1 MTVNDNGGNTP
12 NYFPNSYSELP
23 QPDPSRP
30 DIHPYKSVPLLENCV
45 MLKEPFF
52 IRVLFAVSVSC
63 TTFLNSLFRFQCKL
77 E

>member
-30 DIHPYKSVPLLENCV
+30 DIHPYKSVTLLEDV
-45 MLKEPFF
+45 VFK
-52 IRVLFAVSVSC
+52 
-63 TTFLNSLFRFQCKL
+63 
-77 E
+77 